1 MILNN
6 LLIDEK
12 TLKMKNNFKGTSC
25 YKITSIHVLTTVNVM
40 QASNQL
46 QLLKNRTLMNINKIF
61 CMREVYSPLLEFD
74 KFCVSFQSI
83 SPK

>member
-1 MILNN
+1 MRKLWRWKTILKEQVVIK
-6 LLIDEK
+6 LLQY
-12 TLKMKNNFKGTSC
+12 N
-25 YKITSIHVLTTVNVM
+25 VLTTVNVM

-83 SPK
+83 SPKWQPLF